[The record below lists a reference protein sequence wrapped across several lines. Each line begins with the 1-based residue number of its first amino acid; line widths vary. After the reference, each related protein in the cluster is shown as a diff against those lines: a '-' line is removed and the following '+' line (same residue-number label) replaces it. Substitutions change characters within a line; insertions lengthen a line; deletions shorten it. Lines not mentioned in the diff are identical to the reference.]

1 MVVSCGLKSL
11 SFMARRAGPN
21 IVVADACY
29 KCAGAHGH
37 GDRKH
42 TLWHRFTQLSFCRSL
57 CARKSELRVQA
68 ASHCECMRTS
78 TEMTPGLTHAHP
90 QKSLSLPS

>member
-1 MVVSCGLKSL
+1 MQIQSVGIRLRECETVVVSCALKSL

-29 KCAGAHGH
+29 KCARASGH

-42 TLWHRFTQLSFCRSL
+42 TPWYRFIQLSFCLSS
-57 CARKSELRVQA
+57 CALISELRVQA
-68 ASHCECMRTS
+68 AS
-78 TEMTPGLTHAHP
+78 AYAYP
-90 QKSLSLPS
+90 QRQHLA